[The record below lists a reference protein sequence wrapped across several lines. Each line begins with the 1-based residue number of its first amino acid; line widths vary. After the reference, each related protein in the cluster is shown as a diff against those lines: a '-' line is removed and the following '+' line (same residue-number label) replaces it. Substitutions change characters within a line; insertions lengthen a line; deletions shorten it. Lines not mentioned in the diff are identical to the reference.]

1 MGAHEIIRAGK
12 RRLLGYN
19 EPKGKHMI
27 RYYYQ
32 DAKDIQLRAVDA
44 FQKGS
49 WLYAEN
55 PTDVELQELITSFDL
70 EPGHLEDA
78 RDEDEM
84 PRLEREGDKTYLYVR
99 FAYKNNRGDIET
111 APLLIILAPDFVLTM
126 SPTHLPALDVLLR
139 RRGELVTT
147 QRAKLILLILSNIS
161 DQYDMFINQTS
172 RQIKVIRARLRGKGI
187 SNQDLIA
194 FVTIEDELNE
204 FLTSL
209 QPTNAALRR
218 LLVGRQLRLEEDQ
231 DIVEDLLLNNEQSI
245 EGIRSNLRSIS
256 NIRESYSA
264 ITTNNL
270 NRTITWL
277 TLATIL
283 VALPNVFFGMYGMNV
298 SLPFQHRDWAFAAII
313 TVNISLILAIIVFVR
328 RKRII

>member
-1 MGAHEIIRAGK
+1 
-12 RRLLGYN
+12 
-19 EPKGKHMI
+19 MI
-27 RYYYQ
+27 KYYYQ
-32 DAKDIQLRAVDA
+32 DTNDMQLGEIDRY
-44 FQKGS
+44 QKGS
-49 WLYAEN
+49 WIYAQN
-55 PTDVELQELITSFDL
+55 PSDSEMQALVDEFELES
-70 EPGHLEDA
+70 GHLEDA

-99 FAYKNNRGDIET
+99 FAYKNGRGDIET
-111 APLLIILAPDFVLTM
+111 APLLILLAPDFVLTM
-126 SPTHLPALDVLLR
+126 SPVHVPALDVLLR
-139 RRGELVTT
+139 RHGQLATK
-147 QRAKLILLILSNIS
+147 QRAKLILLILSNVS

-218 LLVGRQLRLEEDQ
+218 LLIGRQLRLEEDQ

-264 ITTNNL
+264 ISTNNL
-270 NRTITWL
+270 NQTITWL

-298 SLPFQHRDWAFAAII
+298 PLPFQRRDWIFPVII
-313 TVNISLILAIIVFVR
+313 GVNVSLILAIFIFVR

>member
-1 MGAHEIIRAGK
+1 
-12 RRLLGYN
+12 
-19 EPKGKHMI
+19 MI
-27 RYYYQ
+27 RYYFQ
-32 DAKDIQLRAVDA
+32 AAKDVQLREIDA
-44 FQKGS
+44 FKKGC
-49 WLYAEN
+49 WLYAEH
-55 PTDVELQELITSFDL
+55 PTDVELHEMIANFEL

-78 RDEDEM
+78 KDEDEM

-99 FAYKNNRGDIET
+99 FAYKNTRGDIET
-111 APLLIILAPDFVLTM
+111 APLLILLAPDFVLTM
-126 SPTHLPALDVLLR
+126 SPTHLPALDALLR
-139 RRGELVTT
+139 RRGQLITT
-147 QRAKLILLILSNIS
+147 QRAKLILLILANIS

-172 RQIKVIRARLRGKGI
+172 RQIKAIRTRLRGKGI
-187 SNQDLIA
+187 RNQDLIA

-264 ITTNNL
+264 ISTNNL

-298 SLPFQHRDWAFAAII
+298 PLPFQKRDWAFEAII
-313 TVNISLILAIIVFVR
+313 ALNISLIITIVIFVR